1 MPAQLQIKHELV
13 TRTRSVV
20 QLCASPVSARGVV
33 ADFVVG
39 SISDPVRQWTVRL
52 DLFGIAGL
60 LTE

>member
-1 MPAQLQIKHELV
+1 MLAQLQIKHELV

-20 QLCASPVSARGVV
+20 QLCASPVSAGGVV

-39 SISDPVRQWTVRL
+39 SVSDPVGKGTVRL